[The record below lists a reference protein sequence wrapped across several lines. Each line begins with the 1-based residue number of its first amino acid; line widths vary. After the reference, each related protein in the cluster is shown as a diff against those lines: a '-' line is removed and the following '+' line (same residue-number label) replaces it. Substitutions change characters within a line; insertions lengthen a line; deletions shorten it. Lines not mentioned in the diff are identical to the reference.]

1 MVTLRR
7 GAPYALAALFA
18 ASGTLHLLRPDV
30 YSAIVPRALPEPDL
44 VVRLSGI
51 AELACA
57 AGLVTRRGWAAV
69 ASAALLVAVFP
80 ANVQHALDVL
90 ADPASSSLA
99 QAAVICRLPLQV
111 PLIWAAL
118 QARRT

>member
-7 GAPYALAALFA
+7 GAPFALAALFA
-18 ASGTLHLLRPDV
+18 ASGTLHLLRPEV
-30 YSAIVPRALPEPDL
+30 YAAIVPRVLPDPDL
-44 VVRLSGI
+44 IVRLSGL
-51 AELACA
+51 AELVCA
-57 AGLVTRRGWAAV
+57 AGLVTRRRWAAG
-69 ASAALLVAVFP
+69 ASAALLLAVFP

-99 QAAVICRLPLQV
+99 QAAVIGRLPLQA

-118 QARRT
+118 QARRR

>member
-7 GAPYALAALFA
+7 CAPFALAALFA
-18 ASGTLHLLRPDV
+18 ASGTLHLQRPDV
-30 YSAIVPRALPEPDL
+30 YAAIVPRVLPDPYL
-44 VVRLSGI
+44 VVRLSGV

-57 AGLVTRRGWAAV
+57 AGLATRRGWAAG
-69 ASAALLVAVFP
+69 ASAVLLVAVFP

-99 QAAVICRLPLQV
+99 QAAVICRLPLQA

-118 QARRT
+118 QGRRG